1 MIGTHSISLY
11 AGNKDV
17 SSFKTHINP
26 WLVRFSFTLILVI
39 GVSTGAQAAQLVRLN
54 ASPLSTNILTYPA
67 AIFLQVERE
76 PNTIADQGMSG
87 VNCMR
92 ARARVRNYGR
102 MSWLVAAA
110 FALLI
115 YYLWLLLAPRFL
127 SSGGKWLISPILASL
142 LVAVLVAAFENSQLT
157 SACEEPSVWRFD
169 TMSTIFLM
177 NWLFFVLLIF
187 IALAALRYFR
197 LRKRMAALKTS

>member
-1 MIGTHSISLY
+1 MIGTHPNSLY
-11 AGNKDV
+11 PDKKDV
-17 SSFKTHINP
+17 SSFKTFINS
-26 WLVRFSFTLILVI
+26 WLVRFAFTLTLVI
-39 GVSTGAQAAQLVRLN
+39 GVFTGTQAAESVRAN
-54 ASPLSTNILTYPA
+54 AFPLSSNILTYPA
-67 AIFLQVERE
+67 AIFLQVERD
-76 PNTIADQGMSG
+76 PNTAANQGMSG

-102 MSWLVAAA
+102 ISWLVATA

-127 SSGGKWLISPILASL
+127 PSGGKWLISPILASL

-157 SACEEPSVWRFD
+157 SACDEPSVWRFD
-169 TMSTIFLM
+169 TIAMIFLM

-187 IALAALRYFR
+187 IALAGLRYFR
-197 LRKRMAALKTS
+197 LRKRMVALKTS